1 MPLKTSVLE
10 KKFNVLNIGG
20 QGNFQGVSVTIYKL
34 PKNTGYPEN
43 VIMIKYHLAIISY
56 KDKKSQ
62 YDINLEVKL
71 VLPKEVILILETQLR
86 NKINLETSLSS

>member
-1 MPLKTSVLE
+1 M
-10 KKFNVLNIGG
+10 
-20 QGNFQGVSVTIYKL
+20 TIYK

-71 VLPKEVILILETQLR
+71 VLPKTDPPNPSNQNVIIYH
-86 NKINLETSLSS
+86 